1 MVMVE
6 DEAAGAVR
14 RAYLEKGEWPA
25 VAELRRFYRID
36 DNAAALRVVG
46 TIASWRPP
54 AERAPEPDRARKGRA
69 CRAGAAGV
77 SNAPDHS

>member
-1 MVMVE
+1 MGLI
-6 DEAAGAVR
+6 DRTLPPSEAADGFGSVFPT
-14 RAYLEKGEWPA
+14 GETP
-25 VAELRRFYRID
+25 R
-36 DNAAALRVVG
+36 AAALRAVG